1 MIGKKKSSFPP
12 SFPPPSSYI
21 KSHLFPSL
29 CVWHTSYVTNILV
42 ATISIRHLKL
52 ILTTEL
58 SLDSPPWWRNDHR
71 FPQIPQFSHKTLKW
85 PPPTTAHSAPTLSKT
100 REWAETEDPRDEVER
115 MNKVKVSGSLYHMN
129 SLERVKENA
138 GPASSQARPRDMR
151 WEGSSPA
158 WNTLKLWMW
167 KKCCVTT
174 WVSFKHLE
182 RHQQKWETPYTHTHI
197 SRWYMTENHTVF

>member
-1 MIGKKKSSFPP
+1 MTGFTSLVKKWSQIFP
-12 SFPPPSSYI
+12 
-21 KSHLFPSL
+21 
-29 CVWHTSYVTNILV
+29 T
-42 ATISIRHLKL
+42 
-52 ILTTEL
+52 
-58 SLDSPPWWRNDHR
+58 
-71 FPQIPQFSHKTLKW
+71 PQFSCKTLKW
-85 PPPTTAHSAPTLSKT
+85 PHPSTAHSAPTLSKI

-138 GPASSQARPRDMR
+138 GPTSSQARPRDMR

-174 WVSFKHLE
+174 WMSQTLG
-182 RHQQKWETPYTHTHI
+182 ETPEKMRNSLYTHTHI
-197 SRWYMTENHTVF
+197 SPWYMTENHTVLLGLLKVEMNEPLLRNN